1 MFESVKTLDN
11 RPNGLMYFAS
21 LLVSIAVH
29 TAIISAIVLVPLVF
43 CSVLPES
50 PILTFLLDA
59 PPVPLPPVPPTPP
72 ARSTSSGK
80 YKEIQVDGF
89 HEPKT
94 IPGAIPPP
102 DPHANYDDLE
112 NVIQGI
118 GGPSLGTGPNT
129 SVVALLIKDIRAEEP
144 PEPKRPAPRT
154 PVRVSAP
161 ILQSKLVHR
170 VDPIYPPLAI
180 RTHTSGEVI
189 LEATI
194 DEEGNVMQP
203 VRVLKGHP
211 LLVDAAVQA
220 VSQWKYSPT
229 IQGGEPMQIIAL
241 VTVVFTLK

>member
-21 LLVSIAVH
+21 LLVSLAVH
-29 TAIISAIVLVPLVF
+29 TAIIGAIVLVPLVF
-43 CSVLPES
+43 CSVLPEN
-50 PILTFLLDA
+50 PIITFLMKTPD
-59 PPVPLPPVPPTPP
+59 VPLPPIPPAPP
-72 ARSTSSGK
+72 ARTVSGSRNK
-80 YKEIQVDGF
+80 KIDIDGF
-89 HEPKT
+89 YEPKK
-94 IPGAIPPP
+94 IPDVIPPS
-102 DPHANYDDLE
+102 DPSTDQYDLSS
-112 NVIQGI
+112 VIQGL
-118 GGPSLGTGPNT
+118 GAPSQGTGPNP
-129 SVVALLIKDIRAEEP
+129 SVAASLIQDIKVAEP
-144 PEPKRPAPRT
+144 PPPKLPIRRT
-154 PVRVSAP
+154 PIRVSAP

-170 VDPIYPPLAI
+170 VDPVYPPLAI

-229 IQGGEPMQIIAL
+229 IQGGEPMQIMAT
-241 VTVVFTLK
+241 VTVIFTLK